1 MRSMLPDQLTDTVKR
16 ALQKCA
22 IDCAESGQEL
32 PIRATGKT
40 YQAELLSITVDNFL
54 VEAYEKRKAR
64 IQRTKTN
71 ANHPSHL

>member
-22 IDCAESGQEL
+22 IDCAEAGQEL
-32 PIRATGKT
+32 PARDIGRT
-40 YQAELLSITVDNFL
+40 YQAELLSLTVDNFL

-64 IQRTKTN
+64 IKRK
-71 ANHPSHL
+71 AR